1 MARRLALVVMAVALA
16 GLATAGRA
24 IPPALAVTD
33 AVTLSFATPS
43 SLDRTETRYVV
54 GGPVALSGELLL
66 PEGAGPFPVVVLAH
80 GCGGR
85 TAVDRTW
92 AIVLRD
98 WGYATFALDS
108 FTGRNLHEVCSDA
121 TVLSGIQRIPDAY
134 GALRLLAT
142 HPHIDARRAA
152 LMGFSHGG
160 ILTLNAATMW
170 AKETYAPA
178 GQPAFRAFL
187 PFYPYCNSVYPE
199 RDHVS
204 APVRIH
210 IGGADDWTPAAS
222 CISLAESLKAAG
234 YDIAITVYP
243 GAYHGF
249 DNPWGGA
256 YQRLTGVDSGATCVF
271 RVPSILGPIPTRAE
285 VKACLTKGATIGGD
299 RKALEQARINV
310 RAQLATLLK

>member
-1 MARRLALVVMAVALA
+1 MVRRLALFVISVALA
-16 GLATAGRA
+16 NFASAARA

-33 AVTLSFATPS
+33 AATLSFATPG
-43 SLDRTETRYVV
+43 SLDRTETRFIP
-54 GGPVALSGELLL
+54 GGPVVLSGELLL
-66 PEGAGPFPVVVLAH
+66 PDGAGPFPVVVLAH

-85 TAVDRTW
+85 SVVDRTW

-108 FTGRNLHEVCSDA
+108 FTGRHLHEVCSDA

-142 HPHIDARRAA
+142 HPRIDARRAA

-160 ILTLNAATMW
+160 ILTLNAATRW
-170 AKETYAPA
+170 AQETYAPA

-222 CISLAESLKAAG
+222 CVSLAASLRAAG
-234 YDIAITVYP
+234 YDVAITVYP

-249 DNPWGGA
+249 DNPWGGG
-256 YQRLTGVDSGATCVF
+256 YVRLPGVDNGAPCVF
-271 RVPSILGPIPTRAE
+271 RMPSILGPIPPRAAI
-285 VKACLTKGATIGGD
+285 KACLTNGATIGGD
-299 RKALEQARINV
+299 RKALEQAQINV
-310 RAQLATLLK
+310 RAQLATLLQ